1 MLSTRLSSK
10 GQIVIPKAIRRQY
23 ELQAGQELNIIDTG
37 EGILLQPADSFQR
50 TNIEE
55 VAGILTYSGSPVS
68 LEEMQAAIATGAK
81 KRKGR

>member
-23 ELQAGQELNIIDTG
+23 ELRAGQELNIIDTG
-37 EGILLQPADSFQR
+37 EGILLQPADSFKR

-55 VAGILTYSGSPVS
+55 VAGILTYSGRSVS
-68 LEEMQAAIATGAK
+68 LEEMQAAIAKGAK
-81 KRKGR
+81 KSKGR

>member
-23 ELQAGQELNIIDTG
+23 QLQAGQELHIIDTG
-37 EGILLQPADSFQR
+37 EGILLQPAHSFQR

-55 VAGILTYSGSPVS
+55 VAGILPYSGNPVS

-81 KRKGR
+81 ERKGR